1 MLLGTFLEKSINI
14 LTIGQGKNLANAI
27 SAYRGKKTCG
37 CDKRKNKI
45 NKWHAGIKKERVQ
58 RLVEE
63 IEDELGAVFVCR
75 KTNVL
80 EAELATLG
88 AKNFLQHGYIK
99 RSGDN
104 KKKEFVK

>member
-45 NKWHAGIKKERVQ
+45 NKWHAGIKK
-58 RLVEE
+58 
-63 IEDELGAVFVCR
+63 
-75 KTNVL
+75 
-80 EAELATLG
+80 
-88 AKNFLQHGYIK
+88 
-99 RSGDN
+99 
-104 KKKEFVK
+104 